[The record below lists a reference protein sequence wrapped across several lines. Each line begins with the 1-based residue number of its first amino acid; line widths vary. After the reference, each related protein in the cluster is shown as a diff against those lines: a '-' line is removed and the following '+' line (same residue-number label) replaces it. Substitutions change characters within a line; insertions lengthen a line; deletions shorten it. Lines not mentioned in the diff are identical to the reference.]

1 MVLKFSFKYWKSVE
15 NGSWNYVGTR
25 SLSVRACFFSHSKRI
40 KSMSENIKQCKLFG
54 EFQNYYGTN
63 NRNVSAKKKQA
74 AHQEVNDSG
83 VAADTLA
90 ANIHTFRPTRPQL
103 QLLRWFRFSFTVW
116 QAIRPK
122 RKPTVHQLWRCVDV
136 CCGRWNHTTW
146 SVAVSVWTCTLGAV
160 EAASGFS
167 MPPTAEIELDLAWTS
182 WDVFSDPQGKNAVG
196 YYFIV
201 YVLDLAYGQWY
212 NWRGGQGGAS

>member
-1 MVLKFSFKYWKSVE
+1 
-15 NGSWNYVGTR
+15 
-25 SLSVRACFFSHSKRI
+25 
-40 KSMSENIKQCKLFG
+40 MSENIKQCKLFG

-90 ANIHTFRPTRPQL
+90 ANIHTFRPQL

-122 RKPTVHQLWRCVDV
+122 RKPTANSGVAWMFAVEGGTTLLDLWPFLCERVLSARWKRLPGFQCHQLPRL
-136 CCGRWNHTTW
+136 NL
-146 SVAVSVWTCTLGAV
+146 TLR
-160 EAASGFS
+160 
-167 MPPTAEIELDLAWTS
+167 ELFEMF
-182 WDVFSDPQGKNAVG
+182 FSDPQGKNAVG

-212 NWRGGQGGAS
+212 N